1 MKEEGGLLWLD
12 EEAREDFRKAGLD
25 SLAGLCSFQGGEVVS
40 RAATRV
46 CRKVP
51 LGEKVYYVKTQV
63 VQPSRLPL
71 KKWPSY
77 LGKGSPLAREAR
89 NALRLR
95 GMGVPTPKVAA
106 WGLERFPWGMP
117 KRSAL
122 VTRAMEGFTDL
133 EALALVDPEKVRV
146 YLAALEDLVAHLH
159 RRGWVLGGVKLRN
172 VLAGPSGELAL
183 LDLPDLG
190 RVPFPGKRERDLKVL
205 RADAERVLGREPVR
219 ARPESRP
226 Q

>member
-1 MKEEGGLLWLD
+1 MKAEGGLVWLD
-12 EEAREDFRKAGLD
+12 EEDREIFRRAGLD
-25 SLAGLCSFQGGEVVS
+25 GLEALCSYRGGEVVS

-46 CRKVP
+46 CRRVS
-51 LGEKVYYVKTQV
+51 LEGRVYYVKTQV
-63 VQPSRLPL
+63 VRPGRLPL
-71 KKWPSY
+71 RKWPSY
-77 LGKGSPLAREAR
+77 LGKGSPLAREAK

-95 GMGVPTPKVAA
+95 GMGVPTPRVSA
-106 WGLERFPWGMP
+106 WGLERYPWGMP

-133 EALALVDPEKVRV
+133 EALAGRDPDSARA
-146 YLAALEDLVAHLH
+146 YLAALEELVDHLH
-159 RRGWVLGGVKLRN
+159 RKGWALGGVKLRN

-190 RVPFPGKRERDLKVL
+190 RFPLPGKKERDLRVL
-205 RADAERVLGREPVR
+205 REDAARVLGEEVR
-219 ARPESRP
+219 ADPG